1 VRPQGIELPAAG
13 ENNPPA
19 APPASVVIVEGGDT
33 ILTVGSNDY
42 TVDAHTLDL
51 HFPQWTE
58 QRCWSCINGRPG
70 IGQLQL
76 CEKHK
81 HKLCV
86 PDGIDHA
93 ILLVL
98 RVMHHA
104 NSDVPHII
112 TFRELVD
119 IAEVC
124 EMYHVHNVLIP
135 WLGLWM
141 PRLEKLALHPGFEDW
156 FLVAWTFRVPLVFK
170 SLSRVLIYEGLQ
182 APPGLPWWIPGNS
195 TFMVSRW
202 ISAKVVGLCPPPP
215 FFTLCGDGC

>member
-1 VRPQGIELPAAG
+1 MDPR
-13 ENNPPA
+13 
-19 APPASVVIVEGGDT
+19 S
-33 ILTVGSNDY
+33 
-42 TVDAHTLDL
+42 H
-51 HFPQWTE
+51 
-58 QRCWSCINGRPG
+58 
-70 IGQLQL
+70 L
-76 CEKHK
+76 CEKHRGR
-81 HKLCV
+81 V
-86 PDGIDHA
+86 PEGIEHA

-124 EMYHVHNVLIP
+124 EMYEVHNVLIP

-156 FLVAWTFRVPLVFK
+156 FLVAWTFRVPEVFK

-182 APPGLPWWIPGNS
+182 PPGPPDPPGLPWWIPGNS
-195 TFMVSRW
+195 TFMVSKW
-202 ISAKVVGLCPPPP
+202 ISKKVTGLYPPALPP
-215 FFTLCGDGC
+215 FSPCSVMVADGNRGDAGPPF